1 MLTTH
6 RLINWGLASVIALL
20 LGSVYRLDGPSDH
33 QAQVDQLADLEAAVK
48 LDNAKER
55 LTKAIAAL
63 CGQNASA
70 ILLDDT
76 TVQCVTKRGHKTQR
90 VAL

>member
-1 MLTTH
+1 MTAH
-6 RLINWGLASVIALL
+6 RLINTALFCAI
-20 LGSVYRLDGPSDH
+20 LGMYALMANLDGPSDH
-33 QAQVDQLADLEAAVK
+33 QAQADQLADLEAAVK
-48 LDNAKER
+48 LDNAKAR